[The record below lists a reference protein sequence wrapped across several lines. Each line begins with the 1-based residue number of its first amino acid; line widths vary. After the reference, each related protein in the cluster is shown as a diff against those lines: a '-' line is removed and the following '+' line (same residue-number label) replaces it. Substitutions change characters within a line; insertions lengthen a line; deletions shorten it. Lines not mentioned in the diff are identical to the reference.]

1 MDRSGK
7 KKAYAFY
14 DADVFSKFSVEYDSD
29 KIAEIIERKLIISV
43 LEETGYIISE
53 SAIKLGISNK
63 LLIKKMLEYKI

>member
-29 KIAEIIERKLIISV
+29 KIAETI
-43 LEETGYIISE
+43 
-53 SAIKLGISNK
+53 
-63 LLIKKMLEYKI
+63 